1 MEAAGIDKG
10 NGKILKDGAK
20 ILAESISEIF
30 SLSITSRIFPNDFKV
45 VNLKPIF
52 KKGKKIDPSTYFIVT
67 VNFRIFEKVIHDQTN
82 EFIKKGNLLH
92 Y

>member
-20 ILAESISEIF
+20 IPAESISEIF

-52 KKGKKIDPSTYFIVT
+52 KKGKKIDPSYCRPISLSLS
-67 VNFRIFEKVIHDQTN
+67 IS
-82 EFIKKGNLLH
+82 EFLKRLYMIKQMNS
-92 Y
+92 